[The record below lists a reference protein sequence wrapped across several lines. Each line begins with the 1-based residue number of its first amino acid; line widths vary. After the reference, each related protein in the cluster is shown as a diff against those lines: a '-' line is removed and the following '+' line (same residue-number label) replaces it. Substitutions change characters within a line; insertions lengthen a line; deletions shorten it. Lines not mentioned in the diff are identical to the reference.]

1 MYNYE
6 ISLKNAGFE
15 KDTEE
20 SQIAVDMY
28 LNDRYAEGWFKR
40 LDKRW
45 FSFLTEEGDYYII
58 SREDNTRIK
67 IDYEELLLLARL
79 ASQIKVLG

>member
-6 ISLKNAGFE
+6 ISLEQAGFE

-20 SQIAVDMY
+20 SGIAVDMY
-28 LNDRYAEGWFKR
+28 LNDRYSEGWFKR

-67 IDYEELLLLARL
+67 IDYEELLLLASL
-79 ASQIKVLG
+79 ASQIRVHD